1 MQIKSQSLWSVVT
14 TVCFII
20 LALACVTSKTY
31 TSQEKKMRYN
41 DNKVFVEKND
51 GTKLTG
57 NKLKLPVNWMGRS
70 KGMFLDNNE
79 INAEDIVAYQDS
91 KAYHRKFGEVWVKQ
105 LKRGKINLYYYE
117 TVVNSAPYYNGTKM
131 VNGSSKST
139 QHFVFQKENG
149 EMIESNKV
157 QISDLLKDN
166 AVAYQKFNEEFRPD
180 LHLFPKQLQNKPGK
194 LFEIIDIYNQ

>member
-1 MQIKSQSLWSVVT
+1 MQIKPQTLWSVSAVAIFT
-14 TVCFII
+14 M

-31 TSQEKKMRYN
+31 TSQEKQMRYN
-41 DNKVFVEKND
+41 DNKVFVERKD

-57 NKLKLPVNWMGRS
+57 NKLKLPVNWMGKS

-79 INAEDIVAYQDS
+79 INGDDIVAYQDA
-91 KAYHRKFGEVWVKQ
+91 KAYHRKFEGIWVKQ
-105 LKRGKINLYYYE
+105 LKRGRINLYYYE
-117 TVVNSAPYYNGTKM
+117 TVMNSAPYYDGTKM
-131 VNGSSKST
+131 VNGSSKTT
-139 QHFVFQKENG
+139 QHFVFQKGNDA
-149 EMIESNKV
+149 MIEANKT

-166 AVAYQKFNEEFRPD
+166 PTAYAKFNEEFRPD